1 MQFSP
6 PHNRY
11 NSQFFGDKPTRRLV
25 TSQNPYAEKF
35 IGQPF
40 VYTIDISNSTEVGL
54 AMRKIMK
61 TSVSRKPTTLIKI
74 GLILKKIIQFIRNL
88 RRWQQWW
95 EYIYVIKWFW

>member
-1 MQFSP
+1 
-6 PHNRY
+6 
-11 NSQFFGDKPTRRLV
+11 
-25 TSQNPYAEKF
+25 
-35 IGQPF
+35 
-40 VYTIDISNSTEVGL
+40 
-54 AMRKIMK
+54 MRKIMK